1 MENRPKIRVTP
12 EAYATIQGMAKK
24 GNRSMTKQVS
34 QILALVSH
42 PQDGMETI
50 DGMAVITRIGD
61 KTIVTETGE
70 RNDRKNRT

>member
-1 MENRPKIRVTP
+1 MKDNRPQVRVTP

-24 GNRSMTKQVS
+24 GRRSMTSQVS

-50 DGMAVITRIGD
+50 DGMAVITRSGD
-61 KTIVTETGE
+61 KTIVTEIGE
-70 RNDRKNRT
+70 RDDSSL